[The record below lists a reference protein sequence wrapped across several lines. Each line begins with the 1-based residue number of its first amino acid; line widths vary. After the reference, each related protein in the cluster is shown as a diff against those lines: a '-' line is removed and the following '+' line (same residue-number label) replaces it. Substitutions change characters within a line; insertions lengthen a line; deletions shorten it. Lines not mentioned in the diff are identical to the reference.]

1 MRQPSGGGCSVPD
14 QPRRRTWALQL
25 VIGILLAALAFT
37 IVVQWRQTDEDSY
50 EGLRKNELVELLKS
64 LDSANERVSNRIRE
78 MTQTRNELR
87 TDTRKSQAAGK
98 VARQRAQ
105 RLSILAGAVPAKG
118 PGIVITIDDPEHLI
132 DSAILLDAVQELRD
146 AGAEVIA
153 VNDSVRIVANSYFL
167 NDDDQVK
174 IDGQSVSRPFTIQA
188 IGDPHTLATA
198 MQFRGGLTDRVETRG
213 ANMAVHKHKK
223 ISVTALAELKSQ
235 KVARSSD

>member
-1 MRQPSGGGCSVPD
+1 MPD

-25 VIGILLAALAFT
+25 VIGILLGVLAFT

-87 TDTRKSQAAGK
+87 TDSRKSQAAGK
-98 VARQRAQ
+98 VARQRAE

-118 PGIVITIDDPEHLI
+118 PGIVITIDDPEQLI

-153 VNDSVRIVANSYFL
+153 VNDAVRIVANSYFL

-198 MQFRGGLTDRVETRG
+198 MQFRGGLADRVETRG
-213 ANMAVHKHKK
+213 ASMTVHEQQK
-223 ISVTALAELKSQ
+223 ISVTALAELKSR
-235 KVARSSD
+235 KVARSGD

>member
-1 MRQPSGGGCSVPD
+1 MRPPSGGGCSVPD

-25 VIGILLAALAFT
+25 VIGILLGVLAFT

-87 TDTRKSQAAGK
+87 TESRKSQAAGQ
-98 VARQRAQ
+98 VARQRAE
-105 RLSILAGAVPAKG
+105 RLSILGGAVAAQG
-118 PGIVITIDDPEHLI
+118 PGIVITIDDPEQLI

-153 VNDSVRIVANSYFL
+153 VNDAVRIVANSYFL

-198 MQFRGGLTDRVETRG
+198 MQFRGEIGRAHV
-213 ANMAVHKHKK
+213 
-223 ISVTALAELKSQ
+223 
-235 KVARSSD
+235 

>member
-1 MRQPSGGGCSVPD
+1 MPD

-25 VIGILLAALAFT
+25 VIGILLGVLAFT

-87 TDTRKSQAAGK
+87 TDSRKSQAAGK
-98 VARQRAQ
+98 VARQRAE

-118 PGIVITIDDPEHLI
+118 PGIVITIDDPEQLI

-153 VNDSVRIVANSYFL
+153 VNDAVRIVANSYFL

-198 MQFRGGLTDRVETRG
+198 MQFRGGLADRVETRG
-213 ANMAVHKHKK
+213 ASMTVREQQK
-223 ISVTALAELKSQ
+223 ISVTALAELKSR
-235 KVARSSD
+235 KVARSGD

>member
-1 MRQPSGGGCSVPD
+1 MPD

-25 VIGILLAALAFT
+25 VIGLLLGVLAFT

-87 TDTRKSQAAGK
+87 TDSRKSQAAGK
-98 VARQRAQ
+98 VARQRAE

-118 PGIVITIDDPEHLI
+118 PGIVITIDDPEQLI

-153 VNDSVRIVANSYFL
+153 VNDAVRIVANSYFL

-198 MQFRGGLTDRVETRG
+198 MQFRGGLADRVETRG
-213 ANMAVHKHKK
+213 ASMTVREQQK
-223 ISVTALAELKSQ
+223 ISVTALAELKSR
-235 KVARSSD
+235 KVARPND

>member
-1 MRQPSGGGCSVPD
+1 MPD

-25 VIGILLAALAFT
+25 VIGILLGVLAFT

-87 TDTRKSQAAGK
+87 TDSRKSQAAGK
-98 VARQRAQ
+98 VARQRAE

-118 PGIVITIDDPEHLI
+118 PGIVITIDDPEQLI

-153 VNDSVRIVANSYFL
+153 VNDAVRIVANSYFL

-198 MQFRGGLTDRVETRG
+198 MQFRGGLADRVETRG
-213 ANMAVHKHKK
+213 ASMTVREQQK
-223 ISVTALAELKSQ
+223 ISVTALAELKSR
-235 KVARSSD
+235 KVARPND